1 MKTIMPWIGAVLFFA
16 LLASNVS
23 AFPLSGGNGEMN
35 ATVFGVFKEADAIYV
50 DIATQGTPTD
60 CTFQLIDSDD
70 RIHESDSSGSCS
82 WNSKSGYIDD
92 QGTTRYLASGDVVLK
107 KRGTAIFDVPDG
119 VILKRIRVVP
129 DTSDPFFVDW
139 NGVPEVS
146 DANTTLKFYGA
157 TTTPRN
163 SCGPTANHW
172 VFDVKLTNNDDEILE
187 YTDGDFSVVDQFGW
201 EYYSKGTTTN
211 KLLPG
216 ESLRFD
222 VKTEMYRLSRPIA
235 IIFRGVQMDISAWA

>member
-1 MKTIMPWIGAVLFFA
+1 MRFINQFCCGTLLFVLFITSA
-16 LLASNVS
+16 T
-23 AFPLSGGNGEMN
+23 AFPLSGGNGVMN
-35 ATVFGVFKEADAIYV
+35 ATVLGVFKESGVMYV
-50 DIATQGTPTD
+50 DITTQGTPTG

-82 WNSKSGYIDD
+82 WNSKSGYVDD
-92 QGTTRYLASGDVVLK
+92 QGSTGYLASGDVVLK
-107 KRGTAIFDVPDG
+107 KRGIAIFDVPDG

-222 VKTEMYRLSRPIA
+222 VKTEMYKLSRPIA